1 MRALA
6 LAGALLALALP
17 LAGCGASGSSNASRA
32 TPQSAPTGQP
42 PQIDR
47 QAFSKLR
54 ACLKRHG
61 VTLPSGAPQGQ
72 PGQGQQPTLDAKT
85 QKAIQACS
93 QYLPS
98 QPQGGFRR

>member
-54 ACLKRHG
+54 TPRPAGARATTDAGREDAEGDSG
-61 VTLPSGAPQGQ
+61 VQ
-72 PGQGQQPTLDAKT
+72 PIPPLA
-85 QKAIQACS
+85 AARRIQWLNRAE
-93 QYLPS
+93 
-98 QPQGGFRR
+98 